1 MFHNSQKI
9 VALALAIHL
18 AFCQS
23 AFAASPRDILSK
35 AKASFDSPEARRG
48 GSLSAD
54 QLESSQA
61 AQTAHINQLQ
71 AIQDL
76 EKLNFEAGDPVLVTT
91 INTQNYASSSGTV
104 YNYPNDVLVMYGN
117 RSVNYALNILEEGDY
132 SIKLST
138 AQMTSKNAPP
148 DYLFNFH
155 IKVDGVTVANVN
167 LNSSRVLTPSDFIDL
182 GSLAP
187 GAHTLTLQWINDTNT
202 SPYDA
207 NVGVKGI
214 ELYEA
219 SSPPEPNVGPILV
232 NTFNP
237 QNYASSS
244 GTVYKYPNDALVMYG
259 NRLVDYALN
268 IADEKG

>member
-1 MFHNSQKI
+1 MFHKSQKI
-9 VALALAIHL
+9 VAFALAIHL
-18 AFCQS
+18 VFCQS
-23 AFAASPRDILSK
+23 AFAANPRELLSR

-48 GSLSAD
+48 GSLPAD

-76 EKLNFEAGDPVLVTT
+76 EELNAAALESLEASDPVLVTT

-232 NTFNP
+232 NTFNH
-237 QNYASSS
+237 QNY
-244 GTVYKYPNDALVMYG
+244 
-259 NRLVDYALN
+259 
-268 IADEKG
+268 